1 MLSDDFD
8 LQNLEFFS
16 CDTWEVFGDTQMCR
30 DIHFEKHW
38 STPSNGSIYMEN
50 SVGASKQKLLLGV
63 ALNDKIIFWVARLTH
78 RPTGSTPTTR
88 AILLLSN
95 FPEKIAGP
103 SHFTWPK

>member
-1 MLSDDFD
+1 MLSDVFD
-8 LQNLEFFS
+8 LQNLGFFS

-30 DIHFEKHW
+30 DIQFEKQW

-63 ALNDKIIFWVARLTH
+63 ALNDKIIFWGAHLTH

-88 AILLLSN
+88 AIC
-95 FPEKIAGP
+95 F
-103 SHFTWPK
+103 